1 MSEPPSMLSHK
12 SKHDI
17 IVLMSCLRGESVVF
31 LPYYVVL
38 SIYRSFRS
46 LKHAMTLES
55 DIEAARERASDTQVL
70 YREVCALLF
79 FRYGETPTANR
90 LYQLVRKGSMSA
102 PAKALRD
109 FWGEVRDKTRVDVGR
124 PDLPPEVAAA
134 AGDLAA
140 QLWRLSNDA
149 ASAALDVFRQDA
161 QNEIAT
167 ARDEARERETQ
178 RLDARQQAEQA
189 AHDAAALR
197 AQIGGL
203 DARIVELQTAN
214 AMLTAQLAA
223 SKQET
228 AAGIAALADAR
239 RDFADEL
246 AKLRRAHEQNEQ
258 RLAAAEK
265 RALLE
270 IESERA
276 VAQRLRKELQAS
288 HERAATLES
297 ESRAQRDGLRDE
309 LAATKAELATS
320 NARHA
325 LSGAQLAEKDA
336 LLAER
341 AATADLL
348 RQRIETM
355 SRKLDAARTPKT
367 STRPTRRSREKNA
380 SQGRT
385 TTDFAGASFVK
396 RGTSTRK

>member
-1 MSEPPSMLSHK
+1 
-12 SKHDI
+12 
-17 IVLMSCLRGESVVF
+17 
-31 LPYYVVL
+31 
-38 SIYRSFRS
+38 
-46 LKHAMTLES
+46 MTLES
-55 DIEAARERASDTQVL
+55 DIEAARERASDTQSL

-109 FWGEVRDKTRVDVGR
+109 FWVEVRDKTRVDLGR

-161 QNEIAT
+161 QSEIAA

-178 RLDARQQAEQA
+178 RLDALQQAEQA
-189 AHDAAALR
+189 AHDADALR
-197 AQIGGL
+197 VQIGGL
-203 DARIVELQTAN
+203 EARIVELQTAN

-223 SKQET
+223 SKQD
-228 AAGIAALADAR
+228 AAASIAALADAR

-246 AKLRRAHEQNEQ
+246 AKLRRSHEQNEQ

-276 VAQRLRKELQAS
+276 VAQRLRKELQAGN
-288 HERAATLES
+288 ERAATLET
-297 ESRAQRDGLRDE
+297 ESRTQRESLRDE
-309 LAATKAELATS
+309 LAAAKAELAAS

-336 LLAER
+336 LLAQR
-341 AATADLL
+341 ATAVDLL
-348 RQRIETM
+348 QQRIETM
-355 SRKLDAARTPKT
+355 SRKLEAARTPET
-367 STRPTRRSREKNA
+367 STHPARRSRDKAA

-385 TTDFAGASFVK
+385 MAGFAGASFVK
-396 RGTSTRK
+396 RGTSIRK

>member
-1 MSEPPSMLSHK
+1 
-12 SKHDI
+12 
-17 IVLMSCLRGESVVF
+17 
-31 LPYYVVL
+31 
-38 SIYRSFRS
+38 
-46 LKHAMTLES
+46 MTLES

-140 QLWRLSNDA
+140 QLWRLSNDV

-161 QNEIAT
+161 QSEIAA

-341 AATADLL
+341 TARADLL

-355 SRKLDAARTPKT
+355 SRKLEAARAPKT